1 VIPTGIDTP
10 LRGVVGARTA
20 TVLERGLGL
29 RTVGDLLYHL
39 PRRYVSYGQVS
50 DLRDL
55 VIGEHA
61 TVVARVVSSEI
72 VRTPNRKVFLKL
84 QVGSGGETLDLAF
97 FGRPSTVQYWSTK
110 LAVGTRAMFDGK
122 VNVFRGQRQLVNPR
136 FELIEPD
143 ADDAQIEAVAARM
156 LPIYP
161 AAAKLASWSIAKA
174 VQTVLPILDDDV
186 VPDCLP
192 AELRTARGWPS
203 TAQALAVLHAP
214 ADRDQ
219 VELARER
226 LTFEEAYVLQAALA
240 RRRAQACALPAT
252 PRPQSEGGL
261 LADFDAALPFALTE
275 GQREVGDQLAADLAL
290 AHPMQRLLQGEVG
303 SGKTV
308 VAVRAMLT
316 VVDAGGQAALL
327 APTEVLAQQHYRS
340 ITSMMGDS
348 TGVVL
353 LTGSMGAKA
362 RREALAAI
370 ASGQAGLVIG
380 THALIQEGVRF
391 ADLGLVVVDEQ
402 HRFGV
407 EQRDALRAKAFWT
420 PHLLVMTATPI
431 PRTVAMTVFGD
442 LEVSTLRQLPGGR
455 PAIAS
460 YVVPEVRPAWVKR
473 CWARVREEIEAGR
486 QGYVVC
492 PAIEAGR
499 ARPQSEPDEVTQ
511 PWLELGSVPGPSRD
525 RTSVTEVFERLQGE
539 PELAGARLGVLH
551 ARLPAEEKDRVMAAF
566 TAGEIDLLIATTMVE
581 VGVDVAN
588 ATVMVV
594 MDATRFGISQLHQ
607 LRGRVGRGEHPST
620 CFFVAGA
627 HASRQAV
634 TLVEKVAATTDG
646 FELAG
651 LDLEYRRE
659 GDVLGSAQS
668 GRLSSLRLLKV
679 TKDGDIIAE
688 ARELAV
694 ALVRA
699 DPDLSG
705 QPLLRAAID
714 RMLGPDREVFLDR
727 G

>member
-1 VIPTGIDTP
+1 
-10 LRGVVGARTA
+10 
-20 TVLERGLGL
+20 
-29 RTVGDLLYHL
+29 
-39 PRRYVSYGQVS
+39 
-50 DLRDL
+50 
-55 VIGEHA
+55 
-61 TVVARVVSSEI
+61 
-72 VRTPNRKVFLKL
+72 
-84 QVGSGGETLDLAF
+84 
-97 FGRPSTVQYWSTK
+97 
-110 LAVGTRAMFDGK
+110 
-122 VNVFRGQRQLVNPR
+122 
-136 FELIEPD
+136 
-143 ADDAQIEAVAARM
+143 
-156 LPIYP
+156 
-161 AAAKLASWSIAKA
+161 
-174 VQTVLPILDDDV
+174 
-186 VPDCLP
+186 
-192 AELRTARGWPS
+192 
-203 TAQALAVLHAP
+203 
-214 ADRDQ
+214 
-219 VELARER
+219 
-226 LTFEEAYVLQAALA
+226 
-240 RRRAQACALPAT
+240 
-252 PRPQSEGGL
+252 
-261 LADFDAALPFALTE
+261 
-275 GQREVGDQLAADLAL
+275 
-290 AHPMQRLLQGEVG
+290 
-303 SGKTV
+303 
-308 VAVRAMLT
+308 
-316 VVDAGGQAALL
+316 
-327 APTEVLAQQHYRS
+327 
-340 ITSMMGDS
+340 
-348 TGVVL
+348 
-353 LTGSMGAKA
+353 
-362 RREALAAI
+362 
-370 ASGQAGLVIG
+370 
-380 THALIQEGVRF
+380 
-391 ADLGLVVVDEQ
+391 
-402 HRFGV
+402 
-407 EQRDALRAKAFWT
+407 
-420 PHLLVMTATPI
+420 MTATPI

-679 TKDGDIIAE
+679 TKDGDII
-688 ARELAV
+688 V

>member
-1 VIPTGIDTP
+1 
-10 LRGVVGARTA
+10 
-20 TVLERGLGL
+20 
-29 RTVGDLLYHL
+29 
-39 PRRYVSYGQVS
+39 
-50 DLRDL
+50 
-55 VIGEHA
+55 
-61 TVVARVVSSEI
+61 VVARVVSSEI

-261 LADFDAALPFALTE
+261 LADFDGALPFALTE

-380 THALIQEGVRF
+380 THALIQEGVQF